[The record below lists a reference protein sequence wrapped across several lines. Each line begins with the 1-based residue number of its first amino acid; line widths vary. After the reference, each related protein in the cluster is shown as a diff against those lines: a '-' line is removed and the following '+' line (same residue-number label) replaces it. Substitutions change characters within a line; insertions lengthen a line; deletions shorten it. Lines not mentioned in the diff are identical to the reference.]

1 MGCLGGMAPDLDV
14 LIFSTEDPLLFLEY
28 HRQFTHSLAFIPI
41 GALIVTTVMRR
52 FVAREL
58 PFGQAYLFCLLGYAT
73 HGLLDACTTYGTMLL
88 WPFSNARI
96 AWNNVSIIDPLFTLP
111 ILTLVVLGVKNRS
124 PQLARIAAVWGL
136 SYLLLGV
143 WQRDRVEEAAHQLAE
158 SRGHVPVRLEAKA
171 GFANLLLWKTVYEAE
186 GRYYV
191 DAIRIGTGH
200 TIYPGTSAEK
210 LDVDHHFPWL
220 ETDSQ
225 QARDIERFRWFS
237 NDYLAIDP
245 AIGYRVIDVRYSI
258 VPNEVDALWAID
270 LDPNKPPEAHIT
282 WQSLRR
288 SSTEQALSW
297 WNMLTGP

>member
-58 PFGQAYLFCLLGYAT
+58 PFGRAYLFCLLGYAT

-200 TIYPGTSAEK
+200 TIYPGASAEK
-210 LDVDHHFPWL
+210 LDVDRHFPWL

-225 QARDIERFRWFS
+225 QAKDIERFRWFS

-288 SSTEQALSW
+288 SSAEQALRW

>member
-1 MGCLGGMAPDLDV
+1 M
-14 LIFSTEDPLLFLEY
+14 
-28 HRQFTHSLAFIPI
+28 
-41 GALIVTTVMRR
+41 
-52 FVAREL
+52 
-58 PFGQAYLFCLLGYAT
+58 
-73 HGLLDACTTYGTMLL
+73 
-88 WPFSNARI
+88 
-96 AWNNVSIIDPLFTLP
+96 
-111 ILTLVVLGVKNRS
+111 
-124 PQLARIAAVWGL
+124 
-136 SYLLLGV
+136 
-143 WQRDRVEEAAHQLAE
+143 
-158 SRGHVPVRLEAKA
+158 
-171 GFANLLLWKTVYEAE
+171 
-186 GRYYV
+186 

-210 LDVDHHFPWL
+210 LDVDKHFPWL

-288 SSTEQALSW
+288 SSAEQALRW